1 MSLTLSEVEHIAEL
15 ARLKLTDEEK
25 DRFRQQ
31 LSEILEYAA
40 RLQAVDTS
48 QIPPTAAKP
57 AAVVRSV
64 LRPDVP
70 EPCLELKDVL
80 ANAPQSEDDQFRV
93 PPVLEQ
99 EP

>member
-25 DRFRQQ
+25 QRFRQQ

-40 RLQAVDTS
+40 RLQSIDTS
-48 QIPPTAAKP
+48 QVPAAGATTAA
-57 AAVVRSV
+57 ASR

-70 EPCLELKDVL
+70 GPSLELKEVL
-80 ANAPQSEDDQFRV
+80 ANAPQSEAGQFRV

>member
-15 ARLKLTDEEK
+15 ARLRLTDEEK
-25 DRFRQQ
+25 ERFRQQ
-31 LSEILEYAA
+31 LSDILEYAA
-40 RLQAVDTS
+40 RLQSVDTS
-48 QIPPTAAKP
+48 QISTATAQP
-57 AAVVRSV
+57 AAPSV

-70 EPCLELKDVL
+70 GPSLELKDVL
-80 ANAPQSEDDQFRV
+80 ANAPQSESGQFRV

>member
-15 ARLKLTDEEK
+15 ARLELTDEEK
-25 DRFRQQ
+25 QRFRQQ

-40 RLQAVDTS
+40 RLQSIDTS
-48 QIPPTAAKP
+48 QTAASGAVTP
-57 AAVVRSV
+57 AASR
-64 LRPDVP
+64 LRPD
-70 EPCLELKDVL
+70 EPGPSLDLKEVL
-80 ANAPQSEDDQFRV
+80 ANAPQSEAGQFRV

>member
-1 MSLTLSEVEHIAEL
+1 MSLTLSEVEHIADL

-25 DRFRQQ
+25 QRFRQQ

-48 QIPPTAAKP
+48 HLPPATAQP
-57 AAVVRSV
+57 AVPSV

-70 EPCLELKDVL
+70 GPCLELKDVL
-80 ANAPQSEDDQFRV
+80 ANAPQAESGQFRV